1 MKRNILSITAF
12 SLIVIF
18 VAFSVNGCK
27 EEESAQS
34 NPTSQPKQDMDA
46 HAGHDH
52 TAMSEMKTTEA
63 PTMKMDNHTGHDH
76 DAADTTMAKMVM
88 ASVEQ
93 ENCPV
98 MGGKINKA
106 VFTEYK
112 GKKVYF
118 CCAGC
123 DKKFNA
129 DPAKYISKLPQFKE

>member
-1 MKRNILSITAF
+1 MKRSILSTTAL

-18 VAFSVNGCK
+18 AAFSVNGCK

-34 NPTSQPKQDMDA
+34 NPTSQPKQDMDS

-52 TAMSEMKTTEA
+52 TAMSEMKTDKA
-63 PTMKMDNHTGHDH
+63 PTMEMDSHAGHDH
-76 DAADTTMAKMVM
+76 DATDTTMPKMKM

-93 ENCPV
+93 ETCPV

-118 CCAGC
+118 CCPGC
-123 DKKFNA
+123 DKKFDA
-129 DPAKYISKLPQFKE
+129 DPAMYISKLPQFSK